1 MHDPVV
7 TPQADAVVGSGFG
20 ARAAAF
26 FIDLIY
32 LLLLSMV
39 VAAVVGVVL
48 GLVAVIR
55 GGPYAFDEQLLPWL
69 NFVNGTFVMTLYF
82 VLPEGLYG
90 ATPGKR
96 RLKLCVV
103 QADGTPCR
111 LGAALIR
118 GLLRY
123 VDLFL
128 FGLVAYLSMRP
139 PLYQRVGDKAA
150 HTLVVGIY
158 SPVIRERRGGGWL
171 IAALGLF
178 LLLSICSTT
187 LLFGV
192 ALR

>member
-1 MHDPVV
+1 MHDP
-7 TPQADAVVGSGFG
+7 AVRLPPDTVQGLGFG

-69 NFVNGTFVMTLYF
+69 NLVNGTFIMTLYF

-90 ATPGKR
+90 ATPAKR

-103 QADGTPCR
+103 QADGTPCGLR
-111 LGAALIR
+111 AALVR

-123 VDLFL
+123 VDVFL
-128 FGLVAYLSMRP
+128 FGLVAYIVMRP
-139 PLYQRVGDKAA
+139 PLNQRVGDKAA
-150 HTLVVGIY
+150 HTLVVGIN
-158 SPVIRERRGGGWL
+158 SPVIRERRGGSWL
-171 IAALGLF
+171 IVALGLF
-178 LLLSICSTT
+178 
-187 LLFGV
+187 
-192 ALR
+192 